1 MPEALRKQFAS
12 AALAI
17 WTTTPWTMPANAAI
31 AVNEKLQ
38 YSLVEASCLVF
49 LQTGLVANASRHP
62 PSLTCTVSQLRAHMA
77 DGIGSHEHLVV
88 ARDLIQRLYDN
99 GHAG

>member
-1 MPEALRKQFAS
+1 MHAAGEQVPEALREQFAS

-38 YSLVEASCLVF
+38 YSLVEAQASTAVYL
-49 LQTGLVANASRHP
+49 LTGLLQMRTDAH
-62 PSLTCTVSQLRAHMA
+62 QL
-77 DGIGSHEHLVV
+77 
-88 ARDLIQRLYDN
+88 
-99 GHAG
+99 